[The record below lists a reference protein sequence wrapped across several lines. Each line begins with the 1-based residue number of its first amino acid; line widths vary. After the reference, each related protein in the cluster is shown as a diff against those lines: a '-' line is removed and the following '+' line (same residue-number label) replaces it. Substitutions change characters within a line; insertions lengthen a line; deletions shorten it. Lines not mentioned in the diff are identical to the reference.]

1 MRAYYNEIDP
11 YAAQWLRNLIARNLI
26 APGDVDTRPIQ
37 DVAPDDLD
45 PYAQC
50 HFFAGIGGWSRAL
63 RLAAVPDHCPVW
75 TGSCPCQPFSA
86 AGRQG
91 GFADERHLWPFFH
104 HHIRVRRPA
113 VVLGEQVG
121 GPAGLAWLDL
131 VCADMEAEGYA
142 VGAADL
148 PAACVGAPHIR
159 QRLFFVAHRDR
170 QGRGE
175 QRGLRLQ
182 RPEFHDA
189 DGRGADVEL
198 GNPRFAGSRWDGRA
212 LPRAQA
218 AGWADGGEPHE
229 PGVAGEPRALAHGGG
244 ARLEVEREQQAWG
257 QREAAQRGGEAN
269 GVGDTARDGQRQSWF
284 FEAGDRRSSTHGG
297 SGAWDDI
304 EWLPCRDDKWRPTKP
319 GLFPL
324 AHGVSNRVAQLRAIG
339 NAIVPQVAAEFIR
352 VALDL

>member
-11 YAAQWLRNLIARNLI
+11 YAAQWLRNLIAHNLI

-37 DVAPDDLD
+37 DVAPDDLA

-86 AGRQG
+86 AGRRG

-159 QRLFFVAHRDR
+159 QRLFWVADASSPER
-170 QGRGE
+170 
-175 QRGLRLQ
+175 
-182 RPEFHDA
+182 RP
-189 DGRGADVEL
+189 
-198 GNPRFAGSRWDGRA
+198 
-212 LPRAQA
+212 A
-218 AGWADGGEPHE
+218 AEEWHE
-229 PGVAGEPRALAHGGG
+229 PDRADAGRQETASGHRLYRARRLPGSLGGICGIEESAGPRDA
-244 ARLEVEREQQAWG
+244 ES
-257 QREAAQRGGEAN
+257 QRRG
-269 GVGDTARDGQRQSWF
+269 F
-284 FEAGDRRSSTHGG
+284 
-297 SGAWDDI
+297 WDDLD
-304 EWLPCRDDKWRPTKP
+304 WLPCADGKWRPTKP

-324 AHGVSNRVAQLRAIG
+324 SARVPNRVAQLRAIG

-352 VALDL
+352 AALGY